1 MGHRSKVALT
11 LFAIGLT
18 GFILGAVANIIY
30 SKALPILIEVFPQ
43 IFSSEWAA
51 WGLVG
56 AILAIVC
63 CLIYAY
69 LL

>member
-18 GFILGAVANIIY
+18 GFILGAIANIIY
-30 SKALPILIEVFPQ
+30 SKAFPILIEVFPQ
-43 IFSSEWAA
+43 IFSSGWAV

>member
-1 MGHRSKVALT
+1 MGHRSRAVLT
-11 LFAIGLT
+11 LLAIGIT
-18 GFILGAVANIIY
+18 GFMLGAIANIVY
-30 SKALPILIEVFPQ
+30 SKAFPVLIEVFPQ

-51 WGLVG
+51 WGIVG
-56 AILAIVC
+56 AILAVVC